1 MASHIAF
8 LIKNRLMCGIFS
20 YYFSRILVVA
30 FIAGGGIAAAHFDFD
45 SDGVSLMSSFEL
57 KQMGVN

>member
-1 MASHIAF
+1 
-8 LIKNRLMCGIFS
+8 MCGIFS